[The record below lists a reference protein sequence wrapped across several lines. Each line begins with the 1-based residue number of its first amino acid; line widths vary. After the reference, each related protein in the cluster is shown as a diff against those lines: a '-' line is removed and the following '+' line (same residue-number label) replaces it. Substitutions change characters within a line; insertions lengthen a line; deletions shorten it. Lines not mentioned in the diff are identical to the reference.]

1 METCV
6 ACLLHTCVV
15 QPGQLMQPAR
25 MLQLLDSPDAGP
37 LLQYLSWLE
46 EALKEITNSS
56 TGRTVLV
63 PQRAFGAL
71 KSWPAE
77 RSLLRQSAEALW
89 EAITVQ
95 GPQHLRHAQAW
106 NEALQQRQEIQKRQT
121 EECQRVAQELH
132 ETASFFLAQVDE
144 HSGGEW
150 PKLARVT
157 QDSLMRVQQVAEDL
171 FNKQKDCWQHALE
184 DYEALNTKATNSRA
198 AVQEVRRQVRRH
210 EQAFGQA
217 AQRFTEVANQLV
229 AWTSLLVPKLRL
241 LEAQRAH
248 LRAAVEIRQTLPAL
262 EREYL
267 HAEDELD
274 TAQTELRKQKRRLQ
288 ASSSRRRP
296 ASSPDATTAGYVLE
310 HQCELRV
317 AHAQKRV
324 DDLQEQLREAEK
336 RLQEAETS
344 LPMELGPHEEESG
357 GTSSSGVQP
366 DAVPVDP
373 HLTNEERLALKLATL
388 QQFHEEMV
396 ALASESQ
403 AEHDKMLRKVEQRK
417 VQAALKQAVEPDFM
431 MGRARQN
438 YGDDDEGILA
448 AIANKVLGP
457 VRGCLGMLHSSRP
470 PEPAVEVV
478 ELLQDM
484 KITPRLVIQFH
495 KIFKRLKQTD
505 AITLRVGPNEVST
518 ASMTRLV
525 KNHRKWVAKILILL
539 LDLAGF
545 KDTVT
550 WDGFL
555 YVTMQFCSLSKLELC
570 QVMFYIVSKEMRSWT
585 VHYVTSSQLQEFYD
599 DYYTCPVAAF
609 NTNSIGFAKLPLAKY
624 RMQDFIEL
632 CYRFSQLINP
642 CMHLQ
647 RSLQQSLGSL
657 RYWCNFDRV
666 KVYNRKINIDFFRYQ
681 KVTTILELMQ
691 RQAGVALGPIQQHR
705 LAMSEHFLHSIDKS
719 SPGFKDDLE
728 KFKATVLRALEVCR
742 PVRCGVLPIPTLGVK
757 PPTKTKLQ
765 REVKLPKWMT
775 EQLEQNFAPGLYGG
789 HSLGHAL
796 QLEWAKREKVPPSL
810 DRGPDMPKSVEEAER
825 LIRSTF
831 GATAAWKAT
840 TVRQIA
846 AELFLH
852 AAKPPSEDN
861 RMKAVIRSQE
871 MEFIRMSRDDHEP
884 PNLVTTMFRL
894 FQEELIHRTEEP
906 DPTANLNI
914 QVVRS

>member
-1 METCV
+1 MSLGEATESFTSESLEEALQVARQCAELKKQKEVLLSSEFSASSELNDNTWEEALKLRHLLALAAKPDFIPPSCFQQAMETCV

-431 MGRARQN
+431 CPILHERMKVPVLAADGFTYERQAIEKWLSMHNTSPMTGAVLAHRYLTENFALRHLIEAYETQLAEKRTCEGRRGGVSMKTCDLADLSDEDEQSDEEEDE
-438 YGDDDEGILA
+438 DDDAEFDEDWDEGQA
-448 AIANKVLGP
+448 RDT
-457 VRGCLGMLHSSRP
+457 VRSRP
-470 PEPAVEVV
+470 
-478 ELLQDM
+478 
-484 KITPRLVIQFH
+484 I
-495 KIFKRLKQTD
+495 
-505 AITLRVGPNEVST
+505 LRVE
-518 ASMTRLV
+518 
-525 KNHRKWVAKILILL
+525 
-539 LDLAGF
+539 
-545 KDTVT
+545 
-550 WDGFL
+550 
-555 YVTMQFCSLSKLELC
+555 E
-570 QVMFYIVSKEMRSWT
+570 
-585 VHYVTSSQLQEFYD
+585 
-599 DYYTCPVAAF
+599 
-609 NTNSIGFAKLPLAKY
+609 
-624 RMQDFIEL
+624 
-632 CYRFSQLINP
+632 
-642 CMHLQ
+642 
-647 RSLQQSLGSL
+647 
-657 RYWCNFDRV
+657 
-666 KVYNRKINIDFFRYQ
+666 
-681 KVTTILELMQ
+681 
-691 RQAGVALGPIQQHR
+691 
-705 LAMSEHFLHSIDKS
+705 
-719 SPGFKDDLE
+719 
-728 KFKATVLRALEVCR
+728 
-742 PVRCGVLPIPTLGVK
+742 
-757 PPTKTKLQ
+757 
-765 REVKLPKWMT
+765 
-775 EQLEQNFAPGLYGG
+775 
-789 HSLGHAL
+789 
-796 QLEWAKREKVPPSL
+796 
-810 DRGPDMPKSVEEAER
+810 DMPILSH
-825 LIRSTF
+825 
-831 GATAAWKAT
+831 
-840 TVRQIA
+840 Q
-846 AELFLH
+846 
-852 AAKPPSEDN
+852 
-861 RMKAVIRSQE
+861 
-871 MEFIRMSRDDHEP
+871 DDG
-884 PNLVTTMFRL
+884 
-894 FQEELIHRTEEP
+894 
-906 DPTANLNI
+906 
-914 QVVRS
+914 